1 MSSSATLIDPDT
13 RNGYRAGVNPLG
25 AGVDRSGTAGTTAS
39 TLAPANTKRLGLNIQ
54 NVSTNNIGIN
64 EVGGTAAIGSAGTY
78 TIPAGASAN
87 VRTNRAV
94 SIIASAAGSAFTATE
109 F

>member
-1 MSSSATLIDPDT
+1 MSGLRLIDPDT
-13 RNGYRAGVNPLG
+13 GYGYRAGVNPLG
-25 AGVDRSGTAGTTAS
+25 AGTDRSGTANTTAS
-39 TLAPANTKRLGLNIQ
+39 QLAGANAKRLGLNIQ
-54 NVSTNNIGIN
+54 NVGSNNLGIN

-78 TIPAGASAN
+78 TLAPGATMN

-94 SIIASAAGSAFTATE
+94 SIIAATGATAYTATE

>member
-1 MSSSATLIDPDT
+1 MSALRLIDPDT
-13 RNGYRAGVNPLG
+13 GYGYRAGVNPLG
-25 AGVDRSGTAGTTAS
+25 AGTDRSGSAGTSAS
-39 TLAPANTKRLGLNIQ
+39 SLAAANPKRLGLNIQ
-54 NVSTNNIGIN
+54 NVSTNVIGIN

-78 TIPAGASAN
+78 TIPAGATVN

-94 SIIASAAGSAFTATE
+94 SIIASGAGSAYTATE